1 MAQYKVDGYLFDSEE
16 MARQAKREAD
26 GVRYIRE
33 KTRMNNPD
41 VIMKLYNRLLD
52 QEMFETEVGIAFLRE
67 LQEYLETIPYIKRE
81 DIRPIPV
88 KGRYDD
94 APEQTRP
101 VRRRKRKIAVDP
113 EREEIRYRK
122 AFRVALFFCV
132 VLSAAIIGM
141 FTITHLSGN
150 SVTILNYEEK
160 LIDKYEEW
168 EKELSERE
176 AEVKLREDR
185 VQSMLNPTDGS

>member
-67 LQEYLETIPYIKRE
+67 LQEYLETIPYIKSE

-88 KGRYDD
+88 RGRYDD
-94 APEQTRP
+94 APEQNRP
-101 VRRRKRKIAVDP
+101 VRRKKREIAVDP
-113 EREEIRYRK
+113 EKEEIRYRK
-122 AFRVALFFCV
+122 AFHVALFFCV

-185 VQSMLNPTDGS
+185 IKDMLNPTDGS